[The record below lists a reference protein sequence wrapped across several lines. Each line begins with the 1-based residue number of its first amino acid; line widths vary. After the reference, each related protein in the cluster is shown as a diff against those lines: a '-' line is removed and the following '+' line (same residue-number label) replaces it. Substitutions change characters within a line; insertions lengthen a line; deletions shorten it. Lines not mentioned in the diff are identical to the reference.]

1 MTTQLV
7 YRGEIKPNVFVVCT
21 LRNKWYQVQ
30 LQRAGS
36 VKYESTTEP
45 SRAVEIMKQY
55 IEEAKNDD

>member
-7 YRGEIKPNVFVVCT
+7 YKGEIKPNVFVVCT

-30 LQRAGS
+30 LHHAGGI
-36 VKYESTTEP
+36 KYQSTTEP

-55 IEEAKNDD
+55 IEEAKQND

>member
-7 YRGEIKPNVFVVCT
+7 YRGEIKPDVFVVCT
-21 LRNKWYQVQ
+21 LRNKHYQVQ
-30 LQRAGS
+30 LHRAGS

-55 IEEAKNDD
+55 IMEASQ

>member
-55 IEEAKNDD
+55 IEEAKK

>member
-21 LRNKWYQVQ
+21 LRNKYYQVQ
-30 LQRAGS
+30 LHRAGS